1 MNIFNTQIHLWY
13 SINKRDL
20 PWRDSINPYFVWLS
34 EIILQQ
40 TRIEQGLSYY
50 HRFTDEFPTITDLA
64 DASEDKIL
72 KLWQGLGYYSRAR
85 NLHFTAKQIKNE
97 YNGIFPES
105 YANIRSLKG
114 IGDYTAAAIASIS
127 FNLEYP
133 AVDGNVYRVLSRYF
147 GITEPIDSSAGK
159 KIFNELA
166 TELIKDTHPGTHNQA
181 LMEFGALQCKPR
193 NPDCTICPL
202 NKSCY
207 ALLSQKIDSLP
218 VKQKKTQQRDRYFNY
233 LVLNFNNHI
242 WLQKRIKK
250 DIWKNLYEFPV
261 IETKGKAEIENIIKQ
276 GELEKYIS
284 TKTPAIKNISP
295 WRVHLLSHQRINYR
309 FIQVQ
314 LSEEISRSTGLIKVN
329 KEDIFNFATPKL
341 LENYINEASFLKIF
355 NE

>member
-1 MNIFNTQIHLWY
+1 
-13 SINKRDL
+13 
-20 PWRDSINPYFVWLS
+20 
-34 EIILQQ
+34 
-40 TRIEQGLSYY
+40 
-50 HRFTDEFPTITDLA
+50 
-64 DASEDKIL
+64 
-72 KLWQGLGYYSRAR
+72 
-85 NLHFTAKQIKNE
+85 
-97 YNGIFPES
+97 
-105 YANIRSLKG
+105 
-114 IGDYTAAAIASIS
+114 
-127 FNLEYP
+127 
-133 AVDGNVYRVLSRYF
+133 
-147 GITEPIDSSAGK
+147 
-159 KIFNELA
+159 
-166 TELIKDTHPGTHNQA
+166 
-181 LMEFGALQCKPR
+181 MEFGALQCKPR

-242 WLQKRIKK
+242 WLQKRIKN